1 MRQAVRCAG
10 ASARRIALF
19 IAFFFAL
26 SGQAPALDKSEYR
39 ICVVVDILRPKFQE
53 VIDGF
58 RETLDAHLGA
68 AGAKASYTVF
78 DTKADPAAVP
88 GILSAIRAGG
98 PDLILAVNG
107 PDSFAD
113 RNVGLKLADT
123 AFPVVSMN
131 CIPIQS
137 GVAREWK
144 RPGGNFT
151 GVGVFVQMN
160 SIIKLAKLINPK
172 ARKLVFYS
180 WDRMAE
186 INDWFVTELKGAC
199 RLEGVELARVEYL
212 ASAEDE
218 FEFLLQCDSLGE
230 EYFGIGGISAWVHRD
245 GTYADMIVEEA
256 RFMHSRL
263 RRFPVYT
270 YDESAVQAAYPAGTC
285 VIWHDLGAQLAEKA
299 MKVLQGAKPGDIPWD
314 YPRKYNIMLNLAAA
328 KNVGIVFPQALL
340 SAAYRVYT
348 DFNGNFIG
356 ERNY

>member
-123 AFPVVSMN
+123 AFRFVSMN

-151 GVGVFVQMN
+151 GVGVFVQMG
-160 SIIKLAKLINPK
+160 SMIKLAKLINPK

-180 WDRMAE
+180 WDKMAE

-199 RLEGVELARVEYL
+199 RMEGVELARVEYL

-245 GTYADMIVEEA
+245 GTYADMIVRRPGSCKA
-256 RFMHSRL
+256 GSSTSRSTPTTNPQY
-263 RRFPVYT
+263 RPPT
-270 YDESAVQAAYPAGTC
+270 PPGTC